1 MLQMATYTK
10 ESLNKLYNKCLI
22 PIVLCLEKKLD
33 GANNSKTELLDE
45 IGKRN
50 DKFVNVNLMYVL
62 RKMLTTYF
70 QADLLTSNVN
80 TGENTQRPRRE
91 CLGIVGIPTEVKDET
106 LQESVVGIVH
116 KLGCSVDVDRIKA
129 CRRVRKHSNTVIFKF
144 TSRKDCQKVWNKK
157 KN

>member
-80 TGENTQRPRRE
+80 TGKIPNVQGEN
-91 CLGIVGIPTEVKDET
+91 
-106 LQESVVGIVH
+106 
-116 KLGCSVDVDRIKA
+116 A
-129 CRRVRKHSNTVIFKF
+129 
-144 TSRKDCQKVWNKK
+144 
-157 KN
+157 